1 MPAQSFGAHECPW
14 TLQIR
19 EEESKRKRH
28 TTGEKIHL
36 ALALIFLLTLEGPK
50 VGQATKL
57 VTAVKYLKLNR
68 IYLG

>member
-1 MPAQSFGAHECPW
+1 MPLDF
-14 TLQIR
+14 TN
-19 EEESKRKRH
+19 KRGGEQEKE

-36 ALALIFLLTLEGPK
+36 AFALIFLLTLEGPK

-57 VTAVKYLKLNR
+57 VNAVKYLRLNR